1 MAGRG
6 GMQISDEL
14 LQRSGEVTMPKNNH
28 DMTPWVKTSI
38 EVLKRVKPLDGAE
51 RQAVQNT
58 IWILERGQ
66 GWLTGDQP
74 IKIFF
79 YNELP

>member
-1 MAGRG
+1 
-6 GMQISDEL
+6 
-14 LQRSGEVTMPKNNH
+14 MPEH
-28 DMTPWVKTSI
+28 ILIPWVKTSI
-38 EVLKRVKPLDGAE
+38 EVLKRIRPLNSDE
-51 RQAVQNT
+51 YQAVQNT
-58 IWILERGQ
+58 IWVLEHGQ